1 MPLRAQGWLN
11 AIHAAALLL
20 VAICLGPA
28 FAHLF
33 ELPNKM
39 GLGREDYFT
48 VQQIYRGWALF
59 GIPIFAAIAVTLV
72 LAWMARRQPHVA
84 GRVLA
89 ALACLLAAQALFW
102 IFTNPANVAT
112 QNWTVMPDD
121 WAVLRARWEYS
132 HAAGAVLTFGALA
145 ALAAAL
151 FARLRGPA

>member
-1 MPLRAQGWLN
+1 MTLRAQGWLN

-39 GLGREDYFT
+39 RLGREAYFA

-59 GIPIFAAIAVTLV
+59 GIVVVAAIAAAIVF
-72 LAWMARRQPHVA
+72 AWMTRRLPRVFRLALA
-84 GRVLA
+84 G
-89 ALACLLAAQALFW
+89 LACLLAAQALFW
-102 IFTNPANVAT
+102 IFTYPANVVT
-112 QNWTVMPDD
+112 NNWTVMPDD

-132 HAAGAVLTFGALA
+132 HAAGALLTFGALGA
-145 ALAAAL
+145 YVAAL
-151 FARLRGPA
+151 FARMRGPV